1 MNDCFDIA
9 FQFKI
14 GKLDDLLIEKL
25 TAENDNINLT
35 FDILNKLNLAIR
47 RKYKDNLAPE
57 QQAEKNALYEKIC
70 KKVVD

>member
-14 GKLDDLLIEKL
+14 GKLDDILIEKL
-25 TAENDNINLT
+25 TSDNDNINLT

-47 RKYKDNLAPE
+47 RKYKDNLTPE

-70 KKVVD
+70 KKVVE

>member
-14 GKLDDLLIEKL
+14 GKLDDILIEKL
-25 TAENDNINLT
+25 TSDNDNINLT

-47 RKYKDNLAPE
+47 RKYKDNLTPE
-57 QQAEKNALYEKIC
+57 QQVEKNALYEKIC
-70 KKVVD
+70 KKVVE